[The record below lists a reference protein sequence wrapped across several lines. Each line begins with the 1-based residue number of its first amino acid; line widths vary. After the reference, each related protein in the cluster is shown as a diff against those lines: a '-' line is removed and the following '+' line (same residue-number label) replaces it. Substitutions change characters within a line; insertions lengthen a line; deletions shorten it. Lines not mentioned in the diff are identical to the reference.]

1 MLDVSWGETL
11 VVLAVSVTVIGRNDL
26 PKASRFLGKHV
37 GRIVGLLQGARARAD
52 RFTVDNELSALQSEL
67 RSGLRELDT
76 VKGELAVAA
85 SSQGMMGR
93 GLRPSSA
100 GGGVA
105 GGRIQRMTTP
115 QAMMGMGMGTNPS
128 ALSGSDYLAAARN
141 SEMASSSSSHTV
153 TASSSLSRLAPR
165 KQSVAA
171 VAEEEWEKQGI
182 GFRSRAEM
190 GTGSVGPGMMSP
202 GGYSGGGGSLS
213 DRNVGG
219 SSLLADVFKQ
229 NLIHDQYDRAVM
241 EQDRDLEE
249 RMEQRR
255 NETKDNDSMDVK

>member
-52 RFTVDNELSALQSEL
+52 RFTVDNDLSVLQSEL

-85 SSQGMMGR
+85 SSRGMMGR
-93 GLRPSSA
+93 GLRPSGA

-105 GGRIQRMTTP
+105 GGAIHRMTTP
-115 QAMMGMGMGTNPS
+115 QAMMGTNPS

-141 SEMASSSSSHTV
+141 SEAASSSSSHTV
-153 TASSSLSRLAPR
+153 TASSSLSQLAPR
-165 KQSVAA
+165 TQSVAA

-190 GTGSVGPGMMSP
+190 GTGSVGPGMVRP
-202 GGYSGGGGSLS
+202 GGYSGGGGSSS
-213 DRNVGG
+213 DRDVGG
-219 SSLLADVFKQ
+219 SSLLADVFQQ